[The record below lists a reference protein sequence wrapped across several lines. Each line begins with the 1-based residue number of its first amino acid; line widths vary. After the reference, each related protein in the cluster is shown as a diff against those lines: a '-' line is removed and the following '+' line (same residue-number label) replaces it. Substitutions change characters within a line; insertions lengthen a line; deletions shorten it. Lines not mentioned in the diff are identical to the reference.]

1 MPIFTALNDP
11 NMNDWITAKVIRIV
25 AEQAAVA
32 PERIRLED
40 TIYDYV
46 DVLMYDE
53 AESLAASL
61 AMGFQLNYDQIALR
75 LGGIDLVS
83 ELVDMIRKMM
93 EA

>member
-1 MPIFTALNDP
+1 MPIFTSINTPD
-11 NMNDWITAKVIRIV
+11 MHDWITEKVIRIV
-25 AEQAAVA
+25 AEQADVA

-53 AESLAASL
+53 AEPLAASL
-61 AMGFQLNYDQIALR
+61 AAGFQLSYDQIALK

-83 ELVDMIRKMM
+83 ELVELIRKLL
-93 EA
+93 AA